1 MSSIRRY
8 DLLRSRL
15 DRFTRTLP
23 GVESGKTGAVHR
35 ARVASRRLREL
46 LPVLQIEPQTA
57 RKLGRRLRK
66 AARRLGRVREVDVLT
81 QLIDELRGSI
91 RVPARALK
99 RITDE
104 LSSAREHTK
113 HGASRKTAAA
123 DLWRLGRKL
132 EAVASELDHADQADR
147 RRGRG
152 RGWRWAIEARVAHR
166 AAALKNAVED
176 AGALYVPERLHQVRL
191 VVKKLRYGVEL
202 SAEAAG
208 VKNTADMRMLK
219 REQELL
225 GRLRDLQVLVERVR
239 RVQAGL
245 TPPDLAAWR
254 ELDGVVVALDGQCRR
269 LHARYVRDR
278 AALNGVCDRLGAR
291 SASSAARRVG

>member
-35 ARVASRRLREL
+35 ARVASRRIREL
-46 LPVLQIEPQTA
+46 LPILQFAPETA
-57 RKLGRRLRK
+57 RKLGRRLK
-66 AARRLGRVREVDVLT
+66 KLARRLGGVRDVDVLT
-81 QLIDELRGSI
+81 QLIIELRQSN
-91 RVPARALK
+91 RAPARALK
-99 RITDE
+99 RMTDE
-104 LSSAREHTK
+104 LGEAREHAK
-113 HGASRKTAAA
+113 HGRSRKAVPAG
-123 DLWRLGRKL
+123 LRRVGRKL
-132 EAVASELDHADQADR
+132 EAVASALNEADR
-147 RRGRG
+147 SRARG

-166 AAALKNAVED
+166 AAALKSAVKD
-176 AGALYVPERLHQVRL
+176 AGGMYMPERLHQVRL
-191 VVKKLRYGVEL
+191 AIKKLRYGVEL

-208 VKNTADMRMLK
+208 VKETTDARMLR
-219 REQELL
+219 REQEVL

-254 ELDGVVVALDGQCRR
+254 ELDGVVVALEQQCRR

-278 AALNGVCDRLGAR
+278 VALSTLCDRLGAR
-291 SASSAARRVG
+291 TSSSAARRTG